1 MAAIKKERIKD
12 QMVSTAARLWGV
24 EESEIEHNFD
34 PLALLLIEAC
44 AAELEKI
51 GHTITESHTRLLDN
65 LAEIILPQSLFG
77 AIPASGIL
85 QAMPLD
91 NSLEID
97 ANTS

>member
-12 QMVSTAARLWGV
+12 QMVNTAARIWGI

-51 GHTITESHTRLLDN
+51 GHNITESHKS
-65 LAEIILPQSLFG
+65 LPGYIFLYR
-77 AIPASGIL
+77 
-85 QAMPLD
+85 
-91 NSLEID
+91 
-97 ANTS
+97 ANCN